1 MLDKLKA
8 FWAKFKAFLV
18 SLQPIFSKIG
28 SFLSTVFAG
37 LKTVIEFIWSNSKT
51 FIIIAVGIIGTLEF
65 NKIKEYFIVKG
76 SQDEINSDDKKDQN
90 LVNDEKTDE
99 QKAQDL
105 ENQANNL
112 PNNEP
117 PVDPDWFEKK

>member
-8 FWAKFKAFLV
+8 FWAKFKAFLA
-18 SLQPIFSKIG
+18 SLQPVFGKIG
-28 SFLSTVFAG
+28 SALSTAFAG
-37 LKTVIEFIWSNSKT
+37 LKIVIEFIWSNSKT
-51 FIIIAVGIIGTLEF
+51 FIVIAVGIIGTLEF

-76 SQDEINSDDKKDQN
+76 GQDEINSDDKKDQN

-105 ENQANNL
+105 INQANNL
-112 PNNEP
+112 PNGEEP
-117 PVDPDWFEKK
+117 IDPDWFEKK